1 MEYSKVINCLEY
13 TTNQPSKLARKSW
26 VEVNDYSPGTYKV
39 NNQIKFKTLM
49 LWSGLCD
56 YSDPYYI
63 LVSANITASNTAAAK
78 AAAKNIKK
86 IIIKNCAPF
95 TYYISEIKKY
105 TNR

>member
-63 LVSANITASNTAAAK
+63 LVSANITAS
-78 AAAKNIKK
+78 KNIKN